1 MALIQS
7 IGSHSH
13 GTKGGYG
20 ADPHGDGVAEESRQM
35 CHPLR
40 PQWSA
45 GVPARDADRADAL
58 GHIVADRDAVTDE
71 KKREA

>member
-7 IGSHSH
+7 IGSRSH

-35 CHPLR
+35 WSHRAKVCGR
-40 PQWSA
+40 PN
-45 GVPARDADRADAL
+45 L
-58 GHIVADRDAVTDE
+58 GLLAETGRL
-71 KKREA
+71 